1 MSQAAAVSFTSVS
14 THIGFAAGHFSEPP
28 GEFEWSIEAIW
39 TTIHSIAGECSVM
52 ARGIS
57 TIGRSVLQD
66 PDASSI
72 GRESLIFLSRES
84 GSKRMSNKFIICR
97 INRLT

>member
-1 MSQAAAVSFTSVS
+1 L
-14 THIGFAAGHFSEPP
+14 
-28 GEFEWSIEAIW
+28 
-39 TTIHSIAGECSVM
+39 

-72 GRESLIFLSRES
+72 GRESLIFDSRGNPARS
-84 GSKRMSNKFIICR
+84 ACQ
-97 INRLT
+97 INL